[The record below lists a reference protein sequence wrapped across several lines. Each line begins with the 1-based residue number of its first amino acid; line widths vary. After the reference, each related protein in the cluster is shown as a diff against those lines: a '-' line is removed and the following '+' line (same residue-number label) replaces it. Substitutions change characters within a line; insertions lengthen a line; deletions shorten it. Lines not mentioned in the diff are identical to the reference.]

1 MSATHRIHWKWIVI
15 AGFLGEATVFAVFFL
30 LLFAATVAGVPEIA
44 RPMSTLDYIDA
55 LVSSFVTVF
64 LFTLWVGKRIDSAF
78 VTHGVLIGLFG
89 ILLFGIMW
97 LATTR
102 SLAQPPL
109 YVVAHVLKILGGIA
123 GGLVAEKRK
132 QHALPVKPVE
142 ARD

>member
-1 MSATHRIHWKWIVI
+1 MSRIRWKWIVL
-15 AGFLGEATVFAVFFL
+15 AGFMGEATVFAVFFL

-55 LVSSFVTVF
+55 LVSSFATVF

-109 YVVAHVLKILGGIA
+109 YLVAHVLKVVGGIA

-132 QHALPVKPVE
+132 RRVSPVTGLQAV
-142 ARD
+142 D